1 MGRQWFSWGGRGGRS
16 SSSGEKTRESP
27 RKPPPANTTAGCMCA
42 VLQIFD
48 LPPHRSLSSFLQ
60 QQDDHFEPTPKGVEA
75 PRNSLEVEE
84 IMVLKPANV
93 AFKPKGQE
101 TKILNNVS
109 VGINQIRTSC
119 EFSSS
124 ECSSSSPGG
133 ARTPNL
139 VARLMGLDLLPE
151 NINSGSSPASTLSSS
166 SRLDRAR
173 YLLHRSG
180 TLSLPETPR
189 VWMNRKSDVEIYHR
203 NRHQHHHHRLSL
215 QINKENVGMGG
226 EDDEASKRVK
236 RIVKHLK
243 ESRKFG
249 QDITNTAAGEHR
261 RQDSFLDT
269 CTQVVLLKPNRPS
282 AGKVAANDDFP
293 HAKNHS
299 PRLLSSPKTE
309 DPPVKQPQ
317 KTIPKPKCHH
327 QEIPNAVIHSYK
339 NTRQR
344 KPPPQKE
351 ETFVRPAANTA
362 QENKKGVKR
371 ATPLSSPNNVPTILP
386 AVMRKD
392 RRPSPAQGKSVQKLE
407 KAVLFVQKS
416 GSLLSSSPSLTYRSP
431 AATTAAPPL
440 ELEYIQRVLKRA
452 GIEKETPVTSSKW
465 HSYSH
470 PLNPSIFHYMELF
483 HHSTL
488 KRRSDRKL
496 IFHLAD
502 ELLAGILKSR
512 RGSMNGSDLA
522 EALCFKIRELPS
534 RECHVLED
542 IDALIDG
549 DLKKS
554 DENERDEEVEGMVG
568 EIERYVVEALV
579 GETAAAV
586 LEVARPYRGRRR
598 REGVGLC
605 HRL

>member
-1 MGRQWFSWGGRGGRS
+1 MGRQWFSWGGGGGRS
-16 SSSGEKTRESP
+16 SSSGKKTRESP

-60 QQDDHFEPTPKGVEA
+60 QQDDNFEPTPKGVEA

-93 AFKPKGQE
+93 AIKPKGHE

-151 NINSGSSPASTLSSS
+151 NNNNGSSPASTLSSS

-189 VWMNRKSDVEIYHR
+189 VSMNRKSDVEIYHR
-203 NRHQHHHHRLSL
+203 NRHQQHHHRLSL
-215 QINKENVGMGG
+215 QINKENVGMGS

-261 RQDSFLDT
+261 RKDSFLDT

-282 AGKVAANDDFP
+282 AGKVAANGEFA

-299 PRLLSSPKTE
+299 P
-309 DPPVKQPQ
+309 
-317 KTIPKPKCHH
+317 I
-327 QEIPNAVIHSYK
+327 
-339 NTRQR
+339 

-371 ATPLSSPNNVPTILP
+371 ATPLSNPNNVPTILP

-392 RRPSPAQGKSVQKLE
+392 RRPSPAPEKSVQKLE

-416 GSLLSSSPSLTYRSP
+416 GSLLSSSPSLTYKSP

-452 GIEKETPVTSSKW
+452 GIEKETPVTSSKC

-568 EIERYVVEALV
+568 EIERYLVEALV

-598 REGVGLC
+598 REGGFVSQALTF
-605 HRL
+605 